1 MSLKRVELSAIA
13 GFTLVETTIVLA
25 LIGLLTTIL
34 VAGSGPQIK
43 NERFA
48 GQVRVFADDLRQ
60 AQTHSYT
67 IQTGTCAVGTCY
79 WRGNL
84 VTFTQQNAVDPLDAS
99 YDLKLLQGDDYSK
112 YTTASGQTMGV
123 TATQSQ
129 RTNNLAGIHLTAIT
143 ISGQPALLDGTQV
156 NLAFLAPDGKGYV
169 CAGIAAVCDPASSG
183 LSGYVSKSV
192 KFMLSDTATKLISY
206 VTYDPAT
213 GSITITAS

>member
-1 MSLKRVELSAIA
+1 MRLRRVNLGAAA

-25 LIGLLTTIL
+25 LIGLLTTVL
-34 VAGSGPQIK
+34 VAGTGPQLK

-60 AQTHSYT
+60 AQTHAYT
-67 IQTGTCAVGTCY
+67 VQTGTCAVGTCY

-84 VTFTQQNAVDPLDAS
+84 MTLTQQSATDPNIANYYLM
-99 YDLKLLQGDDYSK
+99 LLQGDDYSK
-112 YTTASGQTMGV
+112 YTTATGQTLGV
-123 TATQSQ
+123 TSTQAQ
-129 RTNNLAGIHLTAIT
+129 RTNRLSGIHLTAIT
-143 ISGQPALLDGTQV
+143 IPGLPVVADGMQV

-169 CAGIAAVCDPASSG
+169 CVGTTVCDPAASS
-183 LSGYVSKSV
+183 LSSYVAKTV
-192 KFMLSDTATKLISY
+192 KFELSDTATKLISY